1 MCYQLNLNTN
11 KIKNNYSKIN
21 NLKSEI
27 KKIHFI
33 GICGVAMSALALAL
47 KKAGYEITGSDVG
60 IYPPISTYLKE
71 NGIDYY
77 TGWHPERM
85 NNPDLVVVGNVAS
98 SNNPEWLY
106 VQEHKLNYKSYPEV
120 IKEFFV
126 KQNSIV
132 CAGTYGKT
140 TSSSLLTWI
149 LKQNNFDPTYM
160 FGGIS
165 LNGIPSASLGDA
177 VILNEVKNPDEER
190 DPSSFDKLRTQDWSI
205 LEGDEYKSARWDN
218 GPKFAHYSPT
228 HLLLT
233 SVVWDHADVYP
244 TEQSYVD
251 AFQKLVN
258 SIPTNGLIVASE
270 KVSQITYHIPHI
282 IKYGKT
288 PDNDYQYTN
297 VKTSKDGLSFDIVV
311 KPKNE
316 NLKPKTYNLITSNL
330 GDYMADNMTG
340 CFALAHQLGLEPE
353 NIIKAITSFKNI
365 KRRLEKRYDN
375 DVLVFDDIAHSPK
388 KAEAVLTS
396 LKNIYTR
403 HPERSEFDASQTN
416 EVEGSHSPRLLVVFE
431 PNGGNR
437 QVESIPGYNNAF
449 VSADEV
455 IIPRLTAI
463 KQDPNK
469 PEVMD
474 GQKLAEVIGKTHN
487 NTKYI
492 DDDNELINYLIKNT
506 NIGDVI
512 VFCGSHGF
520 RGMID
525 QLISSFRT
533 RR

>member
-1 MCYQLNLNTN
+1 MLHD
-11 KIKNNYSKIN
+11 KI
-21 NLKSEI
+21 
-27 KKIHFI
+27 KIHFI

-47 KKAGYEITGSDVG
+47 KKAGYEVTGSDVG

-71 NGIDYY
+71 SGVDYY
-77 TGWHPERM
+77 TGWHPDRVLRSFSEGGKDG
-85 NNPDLVVVGNVAS
+85 NLVVVGNVAS

-106 VQEHKLNYKSYPEV
+106 VQENKLNYKSYPEV

-126 KQNSIV
+126 KENSIV

-165 LNGIPSASLGDA
+165 LNGIPSASLGD
-177 VILNEVKNPDEER
+177 NPPRKNPSGSR
-190 DPSSFDKLRTQDWSI
+190 GNYSVI
-205 LEGDEYKSARWDN
+205 EGDEYKSARWDN

-251 AFQKLVN
+251 AFQTLVN
-258 SIPTNGLIVASE
+258 NIPANGMIVTSE
-270 KVSQITYHIPHI
+270 KVSHITYHISHI
-282 IKYGKT
+282 IKYGKS

-297 VKTSKDGLSFDIVV
+297 VKTSKNGLSFDIVV
-311 KPKNE
+311 KPKND

-340 CFALAHQLGLEPE
+340 CFAFAHELGIEPA
-353 NIIKAITSFKNI
+353 NIIKAIISFKNI
-365 KRRLEKRYDN
+365 KRRLEKRCDN
-375 DVLVFDDIAHSPK
+375 DVIVFDDIAHSPK
-388 KAEAVLTS
+388 KAEAVLAS

-416 EVEGSHSPRLLVVFE
+416 EVEGSPSSKLIAVFE

-437 QVESIPGYNNAF
+437 QIESIPGYDNAF

-474 GQKLAEVIGKTHN
+474 GQKLAEVISKTHN
-487 NTKYI
+487 NAKYI
-492 DDDNELINYLIKNT
+492 DDDTELINYLINNT
-506 NIGDVI
+506 KSGDVI

-525 QLISSFRT
+525 SLIKGLKSRKG
-533 RR
+533 